1 MAEMDV
7 VSPTIICN
15 SSRESRLPTVTS
27 SFTVAGV
34 SALNAEFSKL
44 ESAAATAAVSAEAEV
59 GSVPAA
65 AVVCCIGSL
74 TPVTSSLNQ
83 RILQC
88 HARSFGLLDRA
99 RGVLEIT

>member
-1 MAEMDV
+1 MQLTSWSGSVVAEMDV

-59 GSVPAA
+59 GPTVA
-65 AVVCCIGSL
+65 AVVCCIGSP
-74 TPVTSSLNQ
+74 TPVTSS
-83 RILQC
+83 
-88 HARSFGLLDRA
+88 
-99 RGVLEIT
+99 

>member
-44 ESAAATAAVSAEAEV
+44 ESAAATADAVEAEV

-88 HARSFGLLDRA
+88 HARSFGLLNPA
-99 RGVLEIT
+99 RGVIEIT